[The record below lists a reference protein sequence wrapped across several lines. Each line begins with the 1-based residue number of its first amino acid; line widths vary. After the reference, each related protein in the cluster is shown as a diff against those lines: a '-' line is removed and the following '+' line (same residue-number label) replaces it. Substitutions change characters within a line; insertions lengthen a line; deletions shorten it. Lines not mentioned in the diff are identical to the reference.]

1 MTDIMTRENLS
12 GSTLDMSKIL
22 PSAEQTLLVTDSGLG
37 GLSVFTEIANQL
49 KAGSPWKTVNL
60 IYFNAWPE
68 SHRGYNHFPD
78 MATRAR
84 VFHNAITAMAQYHP
98 HRIFIACNT
107 LSVIYPETAFSRETD
122 IAVTGIVTD
131 GVDMIHKQMIQTPD
145 SRVIIFGTPTTTSAR
160 SHEMRLKDMGI
171 EGNRIFNQGC
181 VDLAGKI
188 ERDPFS
194 DIVPEMIDDNV
205 QKAVAKMGNA
215 GGRVFA
221 ALCCTHFGYCR
232 DLFMEA
238 MKKHITRDVVI
249 LNPNEAMAH
258 RALKQEKAVTDDP
271 EIKFHIVSRI
281 PWEDTRI
288 NAYRRLLEKVSPE
301 TVAAL
306 GRYELNPNLF
316 SVI

>member
-1 MTDIMTRENLS
+1 MTTNRTKENLR
-12 GSTLDMSKIL
+12 GSALQMSKIN

-49 KAGSPWKTVNL
+49 KTGSPWKSVNL

-84 VFHNAITAMAQYHP
+84 VFHNAMNAMADYKP

-107 LSVIYPETAFSRETD
+107 LSVIYPETPFSRETD
-122 IAVTGIVTD
+122 IEVTGIVAD
-131 GVDMIHKQMIQTPD
+131 GAEMIHEQMIQTPD

-160 SHEMRLKDMGI
+160 SHEMQLKEMGI
-171 EGNRIFNQGC
+171 QGNRIYNQGC

-188 ERDPFS
+188 ERNPFS

-205 QKAVAKMGNA
+205 RQAAEKMGTT

-249 LNPNEAMAH
+249 LNPNEAMAR
-258 RALKQEKAVTDDP
+258 RALRQEKAVTDHP
-271 EIKFHIVSRI
+271 QINFHIVSRI

-288 NAYRRLLEKVSPE
+288 KAYRRLLEKISPE
-301 TVAAL
+301 TVTAL
-306 GRYELNPNLF
+306 GQYELNPTLF

>member
-1 MTDIMTRENLS
+1 MTTTRTKENLR
-12 GSTLDMSKIL
+12 GSALQMSKIN
-22 PSAEQTLLVTDSGLG
+22 PCAEQTLLITDSGLG

-49 KAGSPWKTVNL
+49 KTGSPWKMVNL

-84 VFHNAITAMAQYHP
+84 VFHNAMNAMADYKP

-107 LSVIYPETAFSRETD
+107 LSVIYPETPFSRETD
-122 IAVTGIVTD
+122 IEVTGIVAD
-131 GVDMIHKQMIQTPD
+131 GAEMIHEQMIQTPD

-160 SHEMRLKDMGI
+160 SHEMRLKEMGI
-171 EGNRIFNQGC
+171 QGNRIYNQGC

-188 ERDPFS
+188 ERNPFS

-205 QKAVAKMGNA
+205 RQAAEKMGNT
-215 GGRVFA
+215 GSRVFA

-232 DLFMEA
+232 NLFIEA

-249 LNPNEAMAH
+249 LNPNEAMAR
-258 RALKQEKAVTDDP
+258 RALKQEKAVTDHP
-271 EIKFHIVSRI
+271 QINFHIVSRI

-288 NAYRRLLEKVSPE
+288 KAYSRLLEKISPE
-301 TVAAL
+301 TVTAL
-306 GRYELNPNLF
+306 GQYELNPTLF
-316 SVI
+316 SVT

>member
-1 MTDIMTRENLS
+1 MIDSRTKENTTGRALQ
-12 GSTLDMSKIL
+12 MPKIN
-22 PSAEQTLLVTDSGLG
+22 PAAEQTLLVTDSGLG

-49 KAGSPWKTVNL
+49 RTGSPWKSVNL

-84 VFHNAITAMAQYHP
+84 VFHNALNAMAQYHP

-107 LSVIYPETAFSRETD
+107 LSVIYPETPFSRETD
-122 IAVTGIVTD
+122 IEVTGIVAD
-131 GVDMIHKQMIQTPD
+131 GADMIHDNMVQTPD

-160 SHEMRLKDMGI
+160 SHEMRLRHMGI
-171 EGNRIFNQGC
+171 EKDRIFNQGC

-188 ERDPFS
+188 ERNPFS
-194 DIVPEMIDDNV
+194 DLVPKMIDDNV
-205 QKAVAKMGNA
+205 QKAAAKMGKT

-238 MKKHITRDVVI
+238 MKKHISTDVAI
-249 LNPNEAMAH
+249 LNPNEAMAR
-258 RALKQEKAVTDDP
+258 RALKQEKTITKHP
-271 EIKFHIVSRI
+271 EINFHIVSRI

-288 NAYRRLLEKVSPE
+288 NAYRRLLEKISPE

-306 GRYELNPNLF
+306 GKYELNPTLF

>member
-1 MTDIMTRENLS
+1 MIDTMTKKSLS
-12 GSTLDMSKIL
+12 DSALQIQKTNH
-22 PSAEQTLLVTDSGLG
+22 PAEQTLLVTDSGLG

-49 KAGSPWKTVNL
+49 KTKSPWKSVNL

-68 SHRGYNHFPD
+68 SHRGYNHFAD
-78 MATRAR
+78 METRAR
-84 VFHNAITAMAQYHP
+84 VFHNAMTAMANYNP

-107 LSVIYPETAFSRETD
+107 LSVIYPETRFSRKTD
-122 IAVTGIVTD
+122 IEVTGIVTD
-131 GVDMIHKQMIQTPD
+131 GADMIHEHMVQTPD

-160 SHEMRLKDMGI
+160 SHEMLLREMGI
-171 EGNRIFNQGC
+171 EKKRIFNQGC

-188 ERDPFS
+188 ERNPFS

-205 QKAVAKMGNA
+205 RQAAAKMGNT
-215 GGRVFA
+215 GGRVYA

-232 DLFMEA
+232 DLFFGA
-238 MKKHITRDVVI
+238 INKHITKDVEI
-249 LNPNEAMAH
+249 LNPNEAMA
-258 RALKQEKAVTDDP
+258 RRVLEQEKTVTDHP
-271 EIKFHIVSRI
+271 KINLHIVSRI

-301 TVAAL
+301 TVEAL
-306 GRYELNPNLF
+306 GRYELNPTLF